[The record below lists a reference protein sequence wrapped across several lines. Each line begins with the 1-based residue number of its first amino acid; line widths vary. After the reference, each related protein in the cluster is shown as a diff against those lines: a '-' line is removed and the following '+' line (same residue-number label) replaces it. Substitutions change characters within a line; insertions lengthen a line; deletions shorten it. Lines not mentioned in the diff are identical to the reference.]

1 MTLHGIKYTQH
12 PVRAVP
18 PLHYLPPPPRVIG
31 VRFRGQYMYRIG
43 WDITKYEVNILDDN
57 VRRHQSV
64 NKLYS
69 FHSVT

>member
-1 MTLHGIKYTQH
+1 MTLHGIKYIQH

-18 PLHYLPPPPRVIG
+18 PLHYLPSRVIG
-31 VRFRGQYMYRIG
+31 VRFRGQDMYRIG

-69 FHSVT
+69 FHRVT